1 MPTTTDLT
9 PAEIT
14 ALERE
19 IAEKVMGWKR
29 AYTYRVD
36 IRPLSDCWRD
46 TEEGTR
52 YIGEPLEKD
61 RHLYWSPWENLA
73 DAREVLKRLVEILA
87 SEQEGPEPPAWTIV
101 CYKWGAAMRHL
112 VSVGAVSAYHDDGPH
127 EGPAICLLARKVME
141 GNHAQV
147 K

>member
-1 MPTTTDLT
+1 MSDRT
-9 PAEIT
+9 PLEIA

-19 IAEKVMGWKR
+19 IAEKLMGR
-29 AYTYRVD
+29 RQQYGV
-36 IRPLSDCWRD
+36 P
-46 TEEGTR
+46 GTPMER
-52 YIGEPLEKD
+52 EWFWTDASGTLIKHSG
-61 RHLYWSPWENLA
+61 WSPWENLT

-141 GNHAQV
+141 G

>member
-1 MPTTTDLT
+1 
-9 PAEIT
+9 
-14 ALERE
+14 
-19 IAEKVMGWKR
+19 MGWKR
-29 AYTYRVD
+29 IE
-36 IRPLSDCWRD
+36 IRPNLHRYCKDVTDSDAWVR
-46 TEEGTR
+46 
-52 YIGEPLEKD
+52 IGEDVDPSSY
-61 RHLYWSPWENLA
+61 RAWSPWCNLT